1 MKLETIFSKL
11 LFVLFF
17 FKRLLKYGFNFIFSN
32 KFYFEIFNFVR
43 QKTAISIILNESFKK
58 NKFLVI
64 FSLSSGIVQASCEI
78 ITILCLIIAVNTI
91 DPNFSVSDLF
101 DNYNVSFL
109 DKFINVVGPKF
120 QFVFWLGV
128 AVFFQALQSIFQY
141 FFLAGTGVFMTNTKS
156 FVIS

>member
-109 DKFINVVGPKF
+109 DKFINVVI
-120 QFVFWLGV
+120 LN
-128 AVFFQALQSIFQY
+128 L
-141 FFLAGTGVFMTNTKS
+141 FL
-156 FVIS
+156 